1 MVLQSINT
9 LCLQVP
15 RMTKNDQHQLSPNNI
30 NTYTRGK
37 VTRIYKMITKGN
49 MLRPFNKFSQLIF
62 NEVYRN

>member
-1 MVLQSINT
+1 MPLS
-9 LCLQVP
+9 L
-15 RMTKNDQHQLSPNNI
+15 RNDQHQLSPNNV

-49 MLRPFNKFSQLIF
+49 MLKRLFNKFSQLMF